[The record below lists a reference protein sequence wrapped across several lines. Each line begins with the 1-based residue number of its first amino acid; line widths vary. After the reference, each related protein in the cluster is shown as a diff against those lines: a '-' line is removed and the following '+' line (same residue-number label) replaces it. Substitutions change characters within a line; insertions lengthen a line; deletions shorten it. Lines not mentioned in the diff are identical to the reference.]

1 MAIPASHIVRVSSRV
16 LSGGSNDLETN
27 GLLLT
32 TDTGNKFP
40 EGVVAKEFVSVAG
53 VADFFGEES
62 EEYTFAVQYFKGV
75 NNQRKNPTAL
85 IVGKFT
91 NVSTAF
97 PAEIRAIC
105 NVSRNWVGFT
115 HLQPVGEEVAK
126 KMGDFAD
133 QEEDYVAV
141 VWSDDET
148 ALQTN
153 NAGALVS
160 KLNGAYNCMATVY
173 GDFKDAAFVLANG
186 ASIAW
191 ERRQGV
197 KTWFAKSTTGISPR
211 IANESSASTLEKI
224 RCNYYGHFAT
234 RNAQFNFFNRGT
246 TTSPRYGFIDVLYTS
261 IWLRNAIQRAC
272 MDGFASV
279 DRAPYNDQGKTLI
292 RAWCG
297 DPIDQAKFNGCIDEG
312 VTLSRAQRAQILQ
325 ETGDEEA
332 VNALFTKGYHMA
344 IEFPPANG
352 RADRA
357 PVMVSLRWMYGGS
370 VQKMDFEATVIV

>member
-16 LSGGSNDLETN
+16 LSGGSKDLETN

-32 TDTGNKFP
+32 TDTKKKFTGN
-40 EGVVAKEFVSVAG
+40 VVAKEFVSVVG
-53 VADFFGEES
+53 VADFFGEDS
-62 EEYTFAVQYFKGV
+62 DEYKFAVQYFKGV
-75 NNQRKNPTAL
+75 NNQRKTPSAL
-85 IVGKFT
+85 VVGKFS
-91 NVSTAF
+91 NVANAF
-97 PAEIRAIC
+97 PAEMRAIC
-105 NVSRNWVGFT
+105 NVTRNWVGFT
-115 HLQPVGEEVAK
+115 HLQPVAEDVAR

-133 QEEDYVAV
+133 AEEDYMAV
-141 VWSDDET
+141 VWSEDET
-148 ALQTN
+148 ALKSN
-153 NAGALVS
+153 NADALVT
-160 KLNGAYNCMATVY
+160 KLNSSYNCLATVF
-173 GDFKDAAFVLANG
+173 GDYKDSAFVLANG

-191 ERRQGV
+191 NRRQGV

-211 IANESSASTLEKI
+211 ISNEENASTLEKI

-246 TTSPRYGFIDVLYTS
+246 TSTTRYGFIDVLYTS

-312 VTLSRAQRAQILQ
+312 VTLSRSQRAQILQ

-332 VNALFTKGYHMA
+332 VNDLFTKGYHMA
-344 IEFPPANG
+344 VEFPPANG

-357 PVMVSLRWMYGGS
+357 PAMISLRWMYGGS